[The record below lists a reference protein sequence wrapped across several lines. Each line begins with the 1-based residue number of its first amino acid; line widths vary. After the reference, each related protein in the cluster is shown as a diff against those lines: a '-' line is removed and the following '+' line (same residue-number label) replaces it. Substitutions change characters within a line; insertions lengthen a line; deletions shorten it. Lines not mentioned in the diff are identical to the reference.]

1 MNTLDTICSR
11 KSIRT
16 YTGESITEEELNK
29 ILKAGNASPVG
40 MAKYDN
46 MHITIIKDKGLLKEI
61 DEAGAKMFGKPDMH
75 PLYEAP
81 MLILISTKKP
91 EPMMENVSYSNAA
104 IIAHNMAL
112 EATELNIGTCY
123 IWGAVSAL
131 FGSPETM
138 QKLKLPEE
146 FIPCCGITLG
156 KMNDEY
162 RIREI
167 SLDKISKNV
176 IE

>member
-11 KSIRT
+11 KSIRS

-40 MAKYDN
+40 MARYDN

-75 PLYEAP
+75 PLYGAP

-91 EPMMENVSYSNAA
+91 EPMMENVSFSNAA

-123 IWGAVSAL
+123 IWGAVAAL
-131 FGSPETM
+131 FRSPETM
-138 QKLKLPEE
+138 RKLKLPEE
-146 FIPCCGITLG
+146 FIPCCGIILG

-176 IE
+176 IG